1 MPSLSTSLLFTS
13 GYAKADQPGIH
24 AFVFDETNGM
34 LTSHGSFTGITNP
47 SFITI
52 HPNQRWLY
60 AVSETGKNSDGK
72 FGEVWALRFEREPFV
87 MEAINH
93 QTTRGDWPCQ
103 LRIDATGKWIIATN
117 YGTGDAAIYP
127 VLEDGSL
134 GKMTDFVKHQ
144 GSGPNKERQ
153 EGPHAHSSIL
163 TPDNRFVII
172 ADLGTDQLV
181 IYEFD
186 ISNGKLALH
195 TSINT
200 TPGAG
205 PRHLA
210 FHPNKKWLYVANE
223 LNSTVTLYGY
233 DAANGAFLERQNIS
247 SIPSYSPE
255 NIVADVHISNSGK
268 RLYVSNRGHNSIAV
282 YDVGGDGDLTLVSI
296 PSSGGNW
303 PRNFALAPNE
313 NFMLVANQYSN
324 EVCVLPILEDK
335 EALGAPVAREI
346 VTGASCIRFVDQ

>member
-1 MPSLSTSLLFTS
+1 MTSLSTSLVFVS
-13 GYAKADQPGIH
+13 GYAKAAQPSVH

-47 SFITI
+47 SFIAI

-72 FGEVWALRFEREPFV
+72 FGEVWALRFEREPFA

-93 QTTRGDWPCQ
+93 QTTRGDWPCH

-117 YGTGDAAIYP
+117 YGTGDSAVYP

-134 GKMTDFVKHQ
+134 GEMGDFVHHQ
-144 GSGPNKERQ
+144 GKGPNEARQ
-153 EGPHAHSSIL
+153 ERPHAHSSIF

-172 ADLGTDQLV
+172 ADLGIDQLV
-181 IYEFD
+181 IYKFD
-186 ISNGKLALH
+186 SATGKLSLY

-210 FHPNKKWLYVANE
+210 FHPNKKWLYAANE
-223 LNSTVTLYGY
+223 LNSSMTLYDY
-233 DAANGAFLERQNIS
+233 DATNGALLERQIIS
-247 SIPSYSPE
+247 SIPSDSPE
-255 NIVADVHISNSGK
+255 NIVADVHISPSGK
-268 RLYVSNRGHNSIAV
+268 RLYVSNRGHNSIATF
-282 YDVGGDGDLTLVSI
+282 DIGEDGFLTLVSI
-296 PSSGGNW
+296 PLCGGNW
-303 PRNFALAPNE
+303 PRNFALSPNGK
-313 NFMLVANQYSN
+313 FILVANQYTN
-324 EVCVLPILEDK
+324 EVCVLPILEGK
-335 EALGAPVAREI
+335 ESLGALVARVT
-346 VTGASCIRFVDQ
+346 VTGASCIQFVNQ